1 MKEHVRA
8 EILDGGGDAVP
19 EPLLVGNRCLTRL
32 HLHEEVDVTT
42 PRSSRVRDPKSRV
55 LAVGPK
61 TSRTAARIA
70 STSCGRKRMV
80 RVYPGAARGTQDLA
94 RGRAA
99 PRGLD
104 GIAFGVHDRRG

>member
-8 EILDGGGDAVP
+8 EILDGGGDTVP

-32 HLHEEVDVTT
+32 HLHEEVDVTAPEIVARSRPEEAS
-42 PRSSRVRDPKSRV
+42 PRG
-55 LAVGPK
+55 GPK

-70 STSCGRKRMV
+70 SISWGRNRMA
-80 RVYPGAARGTQDLA
+80 RVYPGVARGTQDLA
-94 RGRAA
+94 RGRAT

-104 GIAFGVHDRRG
+104 GIAFGVQDRRE